1 MFSPKRVA
9 GCAVVVSALAVGA
22 AAVPSGASASRAA
35 AGYSFR
41 ALTGQVRAD
50 TAPTVDISGS
60 PAVYVPDAVKGSIV
74 SSKCTKKFSFEVA
87 NTTSSPQQMEFLPSQ
102 GGGAFG
108 PAIPSGEALGVCAT
122 AKIKTQPVFT
132 LESNSA
138 ASLTVTIKKKK

>member
-1 MFSPKRVA
+1 M
-9 GCAVVVSALAVGA
+9 VSALAVGA
-22 AAVPSGASASRAA
+22 AAVPSGASASRGAA

-87 NTTSSPQQMEFLPSQ
+87 NTTSSSQQMEFLPSQ

-108 PAIPSGEALGVCAT
+108 PAIPSGQALGVCAT
-122 AKIKTQPVFT
+122 AKIKKQPVFT

-138 ASLTVTIKKKK
+138 ASLTVTIKKAK